1 MVGMAGSA
9 VTPPAAMSRT
19 VGEPVTAPLA
29 THRIAR
35 LGAFGAAALGRWVRF
50 RWRQLLFLH
59 DVGRLRRLRLKR
71 DGPADDWNGAHR
83 MQSMV
88 GDERFIR
95 LRSGARWRAL
105 SCGRL
110 RDESGDR
117 DSAANGRDNDGK

>member
-1 MVGMAGSA
+1 MVGDE
-9 VTPPAAMSRT
+9 RF
-19 VGEPVTAPLA
+19 
-29 THRIAR
+29 IR
-35 LGAFGAAALGRWVRF
+35 LRSGA
-50 RWRQLLFLH
+50 RWRALSC
-59 DVGRLRRLRLKR
+59 GRLRLKR